1 MVALALK
8 RNILGSLHAHVACV
22 VSQHYNVPKI
32 NEKDQGLKML
42 SYPLCPLCGA
52 EYGASDTD
60 LSWLHRLMTSRRTI
74 ETLPINSF
82 IGYY

>member
-32 NEKDQGLKML
+32 NENDQGLKML
-42 SYPLCPLCGA
+42 SYPLCLV
-52 EYGASDTD
+52 
-60 LSWLHRLMTSRRTI
+60 I
-74 ETLPINSF
+74 
-82 IGYY
+82 